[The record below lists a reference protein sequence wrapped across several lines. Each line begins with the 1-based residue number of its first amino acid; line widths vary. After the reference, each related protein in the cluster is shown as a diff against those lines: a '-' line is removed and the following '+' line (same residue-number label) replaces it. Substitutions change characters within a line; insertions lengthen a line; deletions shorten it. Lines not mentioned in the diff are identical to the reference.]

1 MSNLISDL
9 QQVEQQS
16 RLTEPASKGEVIN
29 ILKPIVSQSNAT
41 AFYLNALVEYL
52 AVKGMRLCED
62 GRVRLDVKE
71 LNEYL
76 QAAKLVIQKGIRQ

>member
-29 ILKPIVSQSNAT
+29 ILKPIASQSNAT

-52 AVKGMRLCED
+52 AVKGMRLED

>member
-29 ILKPIVSQSNAT
+29 ILKPIASQSNAI

-62 GRVRLDVKE
+62 GTSTKWDGRVRLDVKE

-76 QAAKLVIQKGIRQ
+76 QGGA